1 MGPEGAEAWYGAYLA
16 EEGHKASTIK
26 TRKAF
31 LRSFL
36 RWLKDSGIQDLTNV
50 TRKDLEDYA
59 RHLRAA
65 TSSRTQKAYQPNT
78 LRSLW
83 LAAVGLMTALVEAEE
98 VGAQSWPVKL
108 IRGNQE
114 PLPTILSEADIVA
127 VLEGIDTRTTGGRR
141 DRAVY
146 ELIYSAGLR
155 VSEATKL
162 KWEDVNLE
170 DRLAS
175 IRQSKFDKD
184 RVVPLT
190 HEAVEMLRR
199 HLAGRPAQGWVFSQG
214 GKPLNS
220 SNVNRRF
227 KILAEKAGVYRPGV
241 TVHQLRHAC
250 ASHLI
255 AHGAD
260 IRYVQELLG
269 HESIQTTVRYTR
281 DQVEQV
287 RRYYRSHHPRENQLY
302 LEVDGAYRTR
312 IEALKALIVVS
323 RQKRLAKLRERGYD
337 GDESFFYNAGT

>member
-1 MGPEGAEAWYGAYLA
+1 VDRKVLEA
-16 EEGHKASTIK
+16 
-26 TRKAF
+26 
-31 LRSFL
+31 
-36 RWLKDSGIQDLTNV
+36 
-50 TRKDLEDYA
+50 YA
-59 RHLRAA
+59 GHLRAA
-65 TSSRTQKAYQPNT
+65 TSSRTGRAYKPST
-78 LRSLW
+78 LLGLW
-83 LAAVGLMTALVEAEE
+83 LSAIGLMTALVEAEA
-98 VGAQSWPVKL
+98 VAPQAWPVKL
-108 IRGNQE
+108 IRVTQE
-114 PLPTILSEADIVA
+114 PLATILSEADIA
-127 VLEGIDTRTTGGRR
+127 AILDGIDTRAAGGRR
-141 DRAVY
+141 DRAIF

-162 KWEDVNLE
+162 KWEDVNLN

-199 HLAGRPAQGWVFSQG
+199 YLAGKMAHGWVFSIG
-214 GKPLNS
+214 GRPLNA

-227 KILAEKAGVYRPGV
+227 KLLAEKAGVYRPGV

-269 HESIQTTVRYTR
+269 HESIQTTVRYTH

-287 RRYYRSHHPRENQLY
+287 KRHYRSHHPRENQLY
-302 LEVDGAYRTR
+302 LEVDEAYRAR
-312 IEALKALIVVS
+312 IEALKALILAG
-323 RQKRLAKLRERGYD
+323 RQKRLAKLRRRGYD
-337 GDESFFYNAGT
+337 GDESFFENAGT